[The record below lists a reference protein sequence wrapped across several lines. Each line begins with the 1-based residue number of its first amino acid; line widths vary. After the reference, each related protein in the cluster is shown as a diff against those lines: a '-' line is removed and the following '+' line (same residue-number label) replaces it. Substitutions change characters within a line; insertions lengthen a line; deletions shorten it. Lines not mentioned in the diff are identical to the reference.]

1 MECTTGA
8 AAPGRGPRVAMVVE
22 QLWQSVP
29 GGSGTYIVELARALR
44 GRGARLAGLAAR
56 HGASPSPAELSLPDM
71 PLRFAHLPR
80 SALYESY
87 L

>member
-44 GRGARLAGLAAR
+44 GRGARLAGLATK
-56 HGASPSPAELSLPDM
+56 S
-71 PLRFAHLPR
+71 
-80 SALYESY
+80 
-87 L
+87 

>member
-8 AAPGRGPRVAMVVE
+8 AAPDRGPRVAMVVE

-44 GRGARLAGLAAR
+44 GRGVRLAGR
-56 HGASPSPAELSLPDM
+56 GGP
-71 PLRFAHLPR
+71 PLG
-80 SALYESY
+80 SAGGLGRV
-87 L
+87 LGGGVVGGGGG

>member
-8 AAPGRGPRVAMVVE
+8 AAPDRGPRVAMVVE

-44 GRGARLAGLAAR
+44 GRGVRLAGLAAR
-56 HGASPSPAELSLPDM
+56 HGASPSPAELGLAD
-71 PLRFAHLPR
+71 
-80 SALYESY
+80 
-87 L
+87 